1 MLGDHCCFAQPC
13 TDMTR
18 NKTKITFNSIS
29 PSLVSLPKPQD
40 SSGTDSSHVLEN
52 VVEQLVHF
60 RSNIR
65 NFALEPMADGSPG
78 TSGKKKQLHPD
89 RLPLLKACDV
99 LRKDLAPLGVDIKV
113 SMYPQSIEL

>member
-1 MLGDHCCFAQPC
+1 
-13 TDMTR
+13 MTW
-18 NKTKITFNSIS
+18 NKKFV
-29 PSLVSLPKPQD
+29 SLVTLPTPQD
-40 SSGTDSSHVLEN
+40 SSGADSSRVLEN

-65 NFALEPMADGSPG
+65 NFALEPMADCSSG

-113 SMYPQSIEL
+113 SVY